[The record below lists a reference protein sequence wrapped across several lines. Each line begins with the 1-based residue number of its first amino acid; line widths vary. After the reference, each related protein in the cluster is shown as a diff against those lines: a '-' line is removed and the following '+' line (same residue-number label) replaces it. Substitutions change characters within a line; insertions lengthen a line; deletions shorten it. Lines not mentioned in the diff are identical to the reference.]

1 MTTILL
7 TGGAGFVG
15 SHLCEVLLAADNRV
29 VCLDNLGSGTRENV
43 DYFAGDDNYTFIDAD
58 VRDDIAT
65 NLSAGGVDPD
75 TIDRI
80 YHLASRASP
89 SDFTEYPIEIAL
101 TNGRGT
107 ANVLEFATEFDARV
121 LYAST
126 SEVYGDP
133 EVHPQPEEY
142 RGNVSI
148 RGKRGCYDESKR
160 YGETLCVAYHRQHE
174 TDVRTVRI
182 FNTYG
187 PRMRPDDGRVIP
199 TFVMQALQ
207 GKGLTVYGEGTQTRS
222 FLYISDL
229 LAGFQAVMDAP
240 SLSGEVLNLGG
251 TTEITINKLATVIA
265 SLVDK
270 DIEVTHQPLP
280 EDDPQRR
287 KPDLTRTRERLGW
300 EPTVELK
307 SGLEQ
312 TLQHFK
318 AEHLD
323 G

>member
-15 SHLCEVLLAADNRV
+15 SHLCEELLAADNRV

-43 DYFAGDDNYTFIDAD
+43 DYFAGDENYMFIEGD
-58 VRDDIAT
+58 VREDIST
-65 NLSAGGVDPD
+65 TLTAGGVDPD
-75 TIDRI
+75 SIDRI

-89 SDFTEYPIEIAL
+89 TDFRDFPIEIAL

-107 ANVLEFATEFDARV
+107 ANVLKFATEVDARV

-148 RGKRGCYDESKR
+148 RGERGCYDESKR
-160 YGETLCVAYHRQHE
+160 YGETLCVAYHRQYG

-187 PRMRPDDGRVIP
+187 PRMRPNDGRVVP

-207 GKGLTVYGEGTQTRS
+207 GKDLTVYGEGTQTRS
-222 FLYISDL
+222 FLYITDL
-229 LAGFQAVMDAP
+229 LQGFQAVMDAP
-240 SLSGEVLNLGG
+240 TLSGEVLNLGG
-251 TTEITINKLATVIA
+251 TTEITINRLATVIA
-265 SLVDK
+265 SLVDE

-287 KPDLTRTRERLGW
+287 KPDLTRTREQLGW
-300 EPTVELK
+300 EPTVELE